1 MRGRR
6 GAAPFRFRHNRLELL
21 RTRELL
27 QRQLPSPPAVVL
39 DVGGGTGVRAA
50 WLAGRG
56 YRVHLVDLQV
66 PKTRAKSDT
75 VRAGAALHCF
85 TAATAARPELGV
97 GEIPGQQCGGL
108 QVAELAGRS
117 GVT

>member
-56 YRVHLVDLQV
+56 YRCISSTFRSPKLVPRVTRCV
-66 PKTRAKSDT
+66 PARLSIALLLRPRLDPSSGSARYLGSSAAASRSPSWPG
-75 VRAGAALHCF
+75 VR
-85 TAATAARPELGV
+85 V
-97 GEIPGQQCGGL
+97 
-108 QVAELAGRS
+108 
-117 GVT
+117 